1 MMKMSDEETP
11 APAEEETVA
20 EPEEVASS
28 STIGGSETA
37 TKKKEEMLRKK
48 FRLTADEEILKEIK
62 PSPFAFISLYVVGL
76 LMFLTHFLFS
86 NIADLLLNPSEDSNF
101 VYDLMIF
108 LIDHTGVFGFVL
120 VMFLL
125 TWFNRMLN
133 GSTSGG
139 WVTGYLLLWTFL
151 PVILFLDDTIIAWI
165 SGQENGYLPGFEN
178 YPFVLMG
185 IISSSLFVVLVVV
198 YQRSFHY
205 AITNHRVIFTQH
217 LIIPGDGR
225 RVLFDNIN
233 EVRTQRTLMGGI
245 LGYNTILC
253 DTGSQLNIGEES
265 MGVSAGAAPSSG
277 GGDGMIE
284 SQITKSFFFK
294 MFAFLT
300 YQRTRK
306 VEMPDPRY
314 CFFSIS
320 KWKDIEELLNVMHQR
335 HSQSGI
341 LTELKEQIAGED

>member
-1 MMKMSDEETP
+1 MMIMSDEETP
-11 APAEEETVA
+11 APAEEEVA
-20 EPEEVASS
+20 EEEVSDAPAIDKAAS
-28 STIGGSETA
+28 EA
-37 TKKKEEMLRKK
+37 TKGNETLRKK

-62 PSPFAFISLYVVGL
+62 PSPFAFISLYVVGA
-76 LMFLTHFLFS
+76 LMFLTHFIFGD
-86 NIADLLLNPSEDSNF
+86 IAEILLNPSDDSNF
-101 VYDLMIF
+101 FYELMID
-108 LIDHTGVFGFVL
+108 LIGITGVFGFVL

-125 TWFNRMLN
+125 TWFNRMMN

-139 WVTGYLLLWTFL
+139 WVTGYLLIWTFL
-151 PVILFLDDTIIAWI
+151 PVVLWLDDTIIAWI
-165 SGQENGYLPGFEN
+165 FGEADGYLPGFES
-178 YPFVLMG
+178 YPFTLIG
-185 IISSSLFVVLVVV
+185 IISSALFVALVVV

-225 RVLFDNIN
+225 RILFDNIN
-233 EVRTQRTLMGGI
+233 EVRTQRTLMGGF

-277 GGDGMIE
+277 GGDGMLE
-284 SQITKSFFFK
+284 SQLTKSFFFK
-294 MFAFLT
+294 TFAFLT

-306 VEMPDPRY
+306 VELPDPRY

>member
-1 MMKMSDEETP
+1 MMIMSDEETP
-11 APAEEETVA
+11 APAEEEVA
-20 EPEEVASS
+20 EEEVSDAPAIDKAAS
-28 STIGGSETA
+28 EA
-37 TKKKEEMLRKK
+37 TKGNESLRKK

-62 PSPFAFISLYVVGL
+62 PSPFAFISLYVVGA
-76 LMFLTHFLFS
+76 LMFLTHFIFS

-125 TWFNRMLN
+125 TWFNRMMN

-139 WVTGYLLLWTFL
+139 WVTGYLLIWTFL
-151 PVILFLDDTIIAWI
+151 PVVLWLDDTIIAWI
-165 SGQENGYLPGFEN
+165 FGEANGYLPGFEE
-178 YPFVLMG
+178 YPFMLMG
-185 IISSSLFVVLVVV
+185 IISSSLFIVLIIV

-225 RVLFDNIN
+225 RILFDNIN
-233 EVRTQRTLMGGI
+233 EVRTQRTLMGGF

-277 GGDGMIE
+277 GGDGMLE
-284 SQITKSFFFK
+284 SQLTKSFFFK
-294 MFAFLT
+294 TFAFLT

-306 VEMPDPRY
+306 VELPDPRY

>member
-1 MMKMSDEETP
+1 MSDDE
-11 APAEEETVA
+11 APASAEEDTVV
-20 EPEEVASS
+20 EPEVAASAT
-28 STIGGSETA
+28 TI
-37 TKKKEEMLRKK
+37 EEPTFEGQKNVEALRKK

-86 NIADLLLNPSEDSNF
+86 NIADLLLNPSEESNF
-101 VYDLMIF
+101 VYDIMIF

-125 TWFNRMLN
+125 TWFNRMMN

-139 WVTGYLLLWTFL
+139 WVTGYLLIWTFL

-165 SGQENGYLPGFEN
+165 SGHEDGFLPGFEN
-178 YPFVLMG
+178 YPFVIMG
-185 IISSSLFVVLVVV
+185 IISSTLFVVLIVV

-225 RVLFDNIN
+225 RILFDNIN
-233 EVRTQRTLMGGI
+233 EVRTQRTLMGGL

-277 GGDGMIE
+277 GGDGMLE
-284 SQITKSFFFK
+284 SQLTKSFFFK
-294 MFAFLT
+294 TFAFLT

-306 VEMPDPRY
+306 VELPDPRY

-320 KWKDIEELLNVMHQR
+320 KWKDIEQLLNVMHQR

>member
-1 MMKMSDEETP
+1 MSDDE
-11 APAEEETVA
+11 APASTEDETLV
-20 EPEEVASS
+20 EPEDVASGA
-28 STIGGSETA
+28 TI
-37 TKKKEEMLRKK
+37 EEPTIEAAKDDEVLRKK
-48 FRLTADEEILKEIK
+48 FRLTADEEILKHIK
-62 PSPFAFISLYVVGL
+62 PSPFAFISLYVVGV

-86 NIADLLLNPSEDSNF
+86 NIADLLLDASEDSNF
-101 VYDLMIF
+101 VYDIMIL

-125 TWFNRMLN
+125 TWFNRMMN
-133 GSTSGG
+133 GTTSGG
-139 WVTGYLLLWTFL
+139 WVTGYLLIWTFL
-151 PVILFLDDTIIAWI
+151 PVILFLDDTIISWVF
-165 SGQENGYLPGFEN
+165 GKTDGYLPGFAE
-178 YPFVLMG
+178 YPFMLMG
-185 IISSSLFVVLVVV
+185 IISSSLFTVLIIV

-217 LIIPGDGR
+217 LIIAGDGR
-225 RVLFDNIN
+225 RILFDNIN
-233 EVRTQRTLMGGI
+233 EVRTQRTLMGGL

-265 MGVSAGAAPSSG
+265 MGVSAGAASSG
-277 GGDGMIE
+277 GGDGMLE
-284 SQITKSFFFK
+284 TQLTKSFFFK
-294 MFAFLT
+294 TFAFLT

-306 VEMPDPRY
+306 VELPDPRY

-320 KWKDIEELLNVMHQR
+320 KWKDIEQLLNVMHQR

>member
-1 MMKMSDEETP
+1 MMIMSDEETP
-11 APAEEETVA
+11 APAEEEVA
-20 EPEEVASS
+20 EEEVSDAPAINEEAS
-28 STIGGSETA
+28 EA
-37 TKKKEEMLRKK
+37 TKGSDVLRKK
-48 FRLTADEEILKEIK
+48 FRLTADEEILKDIK
-62 PSPFAFISLYVVGL
+62 PSAFAFISLYVVGA
-76 LMFLTHFLFS
+76 LMFLTHFIFGD
-86 NIADLLLNPSEDSNF
+86 IAEILLNPSDDSNF
-101 VYDLMIF
+101 FYELMID
-108 LIDHTGVFGFVL
+108 LIGITGVFGFVL

-125 TWFNRMLN
+125 TWFNRMMN

-139 WVTGYLLLWTFL
+139 WVTSYLLIWTFL
-151 PVILFLDDTIIAWI
+151 PVVLWLDDTIIAWI
-165 SGQENGYLPGFEN
+165 FGEADGYLPGFES
-178 YPFVLMG
+178 YPFTLIG
-185 IISSSLFVVLVVV
+185 IISSSLFIVLVVV

-225 RVLFDNIN
+225 RILFDNIN

-277 GGDGMIE
+277 GGDGMLE
-284 SQITKSFFFK
+284 TQMTKSFFVK
-294 MFAFLT
+294 TFAFLT

-306 VEMPDPRY
+306 VELPDPRY

-320 KWKDIEELLNVMHQR
+320 KWKDIEQLLNVMHQR

>member
-1 MMKMSDEETP
+1 MSDDEAP
-11 APAEEETVA
+11 ASAEEETVV
-20 EPEEVASS
+20 EPEEVAPPA
-28 STIGGSETA
+28 I
-37 TKKKEEMLRKK
+37 EEAAAEGQKNVEVLRKK

-62 PSPFAFISLYVVGL
+62 PSPFAFISLYVVGV
-76 LMFLTHFLFS
+76 LMFLIHLLFGEVID
-86 NIADLLLNPSEDSNF
+86 IADGEDTNF
-101 VYDLMIF
+101 VFKF
-108 LIDHTGVFGFVL
+108 LVWLLIETELFGFVL

-125 TWFNRMLN
+125 TWFNRMMN

-139 WVTGYLLLWTFL
+139 WVTMYLLIWTFL
-151 PVILFLDDTIIAWI
+151 PVILFLDDTIISWI
-165 SGQENGYLPGFEN
+165 SGEANGYLPGFGS
-178 YPFVLMG
+178 YPFWLMG
-185 IISSSLFVVLVVV
+185 VISSTLFVALVVV

-225 RVLFDNIN
+225 RILFDNIN
-233 EVRTQRTLMGGI
+233 EVRTQRTLMGGL

-277 GGDGMIE
+277 GGDGMLE
-284 SQITKSFFFK
+284 SQLTKSFFFK
-294 MFAFLT
+294 TFAFLT

-306 VEMPDPRY
+306 VELPDPRY

-320 KWKDIEELLNVMHQR
+320 KWKDIEQLLNVMHQR